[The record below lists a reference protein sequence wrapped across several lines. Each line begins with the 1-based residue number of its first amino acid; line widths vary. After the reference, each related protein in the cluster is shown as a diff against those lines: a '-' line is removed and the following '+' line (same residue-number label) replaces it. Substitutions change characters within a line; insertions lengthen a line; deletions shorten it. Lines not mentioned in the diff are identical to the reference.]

1 MFIYLE
7 LWLNRSF
14 VIFCLIFKFRCN
26 LRMVYNNYSKYDYS
40 QKRFFSRIYTFL
52 TLAIKMNNNKI
63 NYYDLISSNI
73 YSEYT
78 RALFNI

>member
-1 MFIYLE
+1 
-7 LWLNRSF
+7 
-14 VIFCLIFKFRCN
+14 
-26 LRMVYNNYSKYDYS
+26 MVYNNYSKYDYS